1 MAEIIVVMV
10 EPENQGNIGAVARS
24 MKNFGLRQLYLI
36 GPKDCLGVDARKMAS
51 HAQDVLEN
59 AKILKNFG
67 ELKKD
72 CNLIYGTTAIPA
84 KRPSNLTRNTMTP
97 SEFASLVA
105 SIDGKIAILLGR
117 ESTGLSN
124 RELEDCDAVI
134 TIPADLQYSTLNV
147 STAGAI
153 IFYEIYKKIG
163 QIKTSSLIDINSKE
177 NLLKRFKSIVSKTNL
192 PEYKRNMTEQA
203 FKNIIGKSA
212 ISKKEAGLL
221 LTALNRV
228 DIELSKGNDR

>member
-1 MAEIIVVMV
+1 
-10 EPENQGNIGAVARS
+10 
-24 MKNFGLRQLYLI
+24 
-36 GPKDCLGVDARKMAS
+36 
-51 HAQDVLEN
+51 
-59 AKILKNFG
+59 
-67 ELKKD
+67 
-72 CNLIYGTTAIPA
+72 
-84 KRPSNLTRNTMTP
+84 MTP
-97 SEFASLVA
+97 SEFASLVS